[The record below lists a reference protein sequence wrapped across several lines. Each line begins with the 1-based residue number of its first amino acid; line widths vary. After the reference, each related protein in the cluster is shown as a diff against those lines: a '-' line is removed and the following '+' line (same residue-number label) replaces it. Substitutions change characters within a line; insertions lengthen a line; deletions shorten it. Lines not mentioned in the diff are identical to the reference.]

1 MNPAKSYAHLFS
13 PLGGDAGDN
22 YRAPNVLTFLR
33 SSHVALN
40 AQALKK
46 SGARYAFLGV
56 PFDEH
61 VMNVVEGLKTIRG
74 ELGL

>member
-33 SSHVALN
+33 SPYRSA
-40 AQALKK
+40 
-46 SGARYAFLGV
+46 
-56 PFDEH
+56 EC
-61 VMNVVEGLKTIRG
+61 
-74 ELGL
+74 